1 LRQRLGIPANMP
13 KHLAKD
19 KKQRAVKRQGCC
31 GLFAILY
38 ALGIPVKT
46 AQDIEKY
53 RRICIEQKLVHLRSK
68 EWMGGTTMVDR
79 ERILRYFG
87 GRGEYHDFKAKTL
100 GKLLKEKS
108 IFQTK
113 SRWLVTVTGH
123 VLFMQTNMSKKKL
136 YLVDQRGTRMSMD
149 SPALKRNLKQ
159 KVKHVLRV
167 YSKHS

>member
-1 LRQRLGIPANMP
+1 MR

-46 AQDIEKY
+46 AEDIEKY
-53 RRICIEQKLVHLRSK
+53 RRICIENNLVCRHTK
-68 EWMGGTTMVDR
+68 KWMGGTTMADR
-79 ERILRYFG
+79 MKILEFFG
-87 GRGEYHDFKAKTL
+87 GRGEHQEFKSKTL

-108 IFQTK
+108 IYQTK
-113 SRWLVTVTGH
+113 NEWLVTVTGH
-123 VLFMQTNMSKKKL
+123 VLFMKTNVSKKKL
-136 YLVDQRGTRMSMD
+136 FLVDQRGTRMPMD

-167 YSKHS
+167 YRKDHGTILS